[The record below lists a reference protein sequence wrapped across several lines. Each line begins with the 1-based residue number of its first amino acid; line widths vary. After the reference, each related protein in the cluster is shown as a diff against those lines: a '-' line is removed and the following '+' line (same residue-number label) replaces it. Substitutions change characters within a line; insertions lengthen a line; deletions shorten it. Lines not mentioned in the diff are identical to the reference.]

1 MFKNLKA
8 DDAYWL
14 APLVISAV
22 FDIVVVIHSCAAYGP
37 SYAPA
42 GLLLAICSGIVGT
55 FFGFLFGIP
64 RSLAASDVGSS
75 GGPARSSRRK
85 YATNTNLEQIS
96 DWLTKAILT
105 MSLVGATSI
114 WEGSQN
120 AAKVIAPLVA
130 PAGAGSATA
139 FVLIVWYLFL
149 VNGFLGGYLWT
160 RVALTQD
167 FRESEDD
174 ALQTPE
180 YYEGLMHA
188 YLYRTPN
195 GYQRTL
201 EIAEEYK
208 TEYGDSLTGRMCLY
222 LACAHAQQYT
232 ALSNRTGEEAKR
244 DAATAKAKVLQNAEL
259 SMKMERENIG
269 LIKQLWTPGPND
281 DPNGDFVIFKE
292 DAEFKALMQ
301 QHVKGIE

>member
-1 MFKNLKA
+1 MFKKPRA

-22 FDIVVVIHSCAAYGP
+22 FDIVLVIHSCAVYGP

-42 GLLLAICSGIVGT
+42 GLLLAICSGIIGT

-64 RSLAASDVGSS
+64 RSLAAGDGGSS
-75 GGPARSSRRK
+75 GGSPRSSRQR

-114 WEGSQN
+114 WRGSQD
-120 AAKVIAPLVA
+120 AANIIAPLVA
-130 PAGAGSATA
+130 PAGEASAVA
-139 FVLIVWYLFL
+139 FVLVVWYLFL

-167 FRESEDD
+167 FRESEDE

-201 EIAEEYK
+201 EIAEEYRV
-208 TEYGDSLTGRMCLY
+208 EYDDSLTGRMCLY

-232 ALSNRTGEEAKR
+232 ALTNRTGEEAKR
-244 DAATAKAKVLQNAEL
+244 DAATAKTKVLQNAEL

-269 LIKQLWTPGPND
+269 LIKQLWAPGPND

-292 DAEFKALMQ
+292 DAEFKALMRQ
-301 QHVKGIE
+301 YVKEAE